1 MEYQFQ
7 GKQKYNKSLVYS
19 EIVFQCY
26 IIIIIII
33 IIFCVER
40 PMLHYYNTYQFNNI
54 VCPKTSYYRC

>member
-33 IIFCVER
+33 IFFFFLCGKANVT
-40 PMLHYYNTYQFNNI
+40 LL
-54 VCPKTSYYRC
+54 